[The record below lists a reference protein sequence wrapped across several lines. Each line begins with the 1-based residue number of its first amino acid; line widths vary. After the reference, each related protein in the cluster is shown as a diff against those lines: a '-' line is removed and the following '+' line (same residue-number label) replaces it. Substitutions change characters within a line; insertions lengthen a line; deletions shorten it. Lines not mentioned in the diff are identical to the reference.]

1 MLEYAR
7 ARSERH
13 QRTQSRSWICT
24 VPGVFRDPTAA
35 PSSALG
41 PVCRTLPRT
50 RRKLTEEF
58 ERFCAPALHLSQT
71 ETEGNAAAIP
81 FRSGSWRCRFL
92 SSTVFT
98 RPLHA
103 FRILRPQTQI
113 DLPPIAP
120 ALTSIRQ
127 APEFAR
133 TADGP
138 GCDRPGKP

>member
-1 MLEYAR
+1 PTAALTPPPGTRSAAATLEYAR

-13 QRTQSRSWICT
+13 QRSQSRSRICT
-24 VPGVFRDPTAA
+24 VTGVFRDPTAA
-35 PSSALG
+35 LSSALG

-98 RPLHA
+98 
-103 FRILRPQTQI
+103 
-113 DLPPIAP
+113 PPSMHSAY
-120 ALTSIRQ
+120 SGR
-127 APEFAR
+127 
-133 TADGP
+133 
-138 GCDRPGKP
+138 KSK